1 MCIQHDPFDLLDGR
15 SPLAENTTLGHG
27 PSAGRGRPIVAI
39 SERLAGPADAMIA
52 ERDDWIPLGAIP
64 LDISP
69 LRCLEGLSGS
79 GRGAVAWPGY
89 RCGRC
94 GVVGWNR
101 AGGQRPAGSRSTGW
115 RCRPGPIRR
124 RVARP
129 ARLAAAPLRV
139 RCVVHRQMRSLIPLE
154 MSVSGQFIGSARAG
168 IATFAMY
175 EMPMSFYFGE

>member
-27 PSAGRGRPIVAI
+27 PAPGRGRPIAAI

-52 ERDDWIPLGAIP
+52 ERDDRIRLGTIPP
-64 LDISP
+64 DISP

-89 RCGRC
+89 RCGRR

-101 AGGQRPAGSRSTGW
+101 GAGQRPAASRSAGW
-115 RCRPGPIRR
+115 RCRLGPMCR

-129 ARLAAAPLRV
+129 ARLAAAPPRV
-139 RCVVHRQMRSLIPLE
+139 RCVVHRQMRSVIPLE
-154 MSVSGQFIGSARAG
+154 MSVSGRFIGCIEAKIG
-168 IATFAMY
+168 TFAMY
-175 EMPMSFYFGE
+175 DMLT